1 MAGQLDRERWMRAA
15 RLVLLKRG
23 PHRLSVEGLARTLG
37 VTKGSFYW
45 HFRDRGELLESL
57 LSEWEDE
64 SALLAAAIRDGQ
76 SLSAIV
82 PEIRRRTLASERG
95 EWPSDAAV
103 FAWATMD
110 PLVARRVNRAEEER
124 MRLFRTLTRQDE
136 LADLFYYAYLGFLMR
151 RRRAPDAR
159 KDFEQLA
166 ALATALCDKPS
177 ERRPRP
183 RAAASRT

>member
-1 MAGQLDRERWMRAA
+1 MARQLDRESWMRAA

-23 PHRLSVEGLARTLG
+23 PHRISVEGLARTLG

-45 HFRDRGELLESL
+45 HFRDRGDLLESL
-57 LSEWEDE
+57 LREWEEE
-64 SALLAAAIRDGQ
+64 SALLADAIRDGQ
-76 SLSAIV
+76 SLTAIV

-95 EWPSDAAV
+95 DWPSDAAV

-124 MRLFRTLTRQDE
+124 MHLFRTLTRQEE

-151 RRRAPDAR
+151 RRRAPGVR

-166 ALATALCDKPS
+166 MLATALCDKPAT
-177 ERRPRP
+177 RRPRP
-183 RAAASRT
+183 RVAASRT